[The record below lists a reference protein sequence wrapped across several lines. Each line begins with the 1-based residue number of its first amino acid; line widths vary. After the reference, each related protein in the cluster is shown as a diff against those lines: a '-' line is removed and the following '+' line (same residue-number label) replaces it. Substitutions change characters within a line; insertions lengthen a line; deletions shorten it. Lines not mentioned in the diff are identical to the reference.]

1 HGMQPVDVKAA
12 KRLIQESQVLLLQL
26 ELPYDVVLEAA
37 TVAHEAGTLVVL
49 NPAPAVAGLEEFAGL
64 VDFVVPNES
73 EASRLTG
80 VSCEGEGAA
89 RAAKALLAETGASGV
104 ALTLGP
110 RGVLVAY
117 DGTVDLVDGH
127 RVSCIDSVGAGDA
140 FCGGLAARLARGAG
154 LTEAAAYGNAAG
166 ALAVSHPHPV
176 RTANATRPGFV
187 EPCRDIL
194 GLREVGVFTEKLNVK
209 RARVGGQ
216 YALHQ
221 DYPYWRGAAEDAER
235 LVTVWVALDD
245 ATADNGPLEVLPGS
259 HRMGH
264 VAGKTSSMEF
274 ERNEIDPDPFD
285 TSGMVA
291 VEVPAGGA
299 VFFGPY
305 LVHRSSPNLSDVD

>member
-1 HGMQPVDVKAA
+1 MPDVCVVGSFMMDLVLRAPRRPDAGGTSFGMFLGGKGFNQAVAAARSGAATAMVGRVGDDEFGHRFVASLEKEGIDASEVHATDDLGTGVGMPLVEDSGENSIVVVPRANHGMQPVDVKAA

-140 FCGGLAARLARGAG
+140 FCGGLAASLARGAG

-166 ALAVSHPHPV
+166 ALAVSRHG
-176 RTANATRPGFV
+176 A
-187 EPCRDIL
+187 EPSMPRRD
-194 GLREVGVFTEKLNVK
+194 EV
-209 RARVGGQ
+209 
-216 YALHQ
+216 
-221 DYPYWRGAAEDAER
+221 
-235 LVTVWVALDD
+235 
-245 ATADNGPLEVLPGS
+245 EVLLA
-259 HRMGH
+259 R
-264 VAGKTSSMEF
+264 
-274 ERNEIDPDPFD
+274 RL
-285 TSGMVA
+285 
-291 VEVPAGGA
+291 GA
-299 VFFGPY
+299 
-305 LVHRSSPNLSDVD
+305 